1 MNWQS
6 VLRSSDEIGSRFSL
20 VGVIPTAFLAVF
32 VVALAWSGAPGHAPS
47 PSRLL
52 SAAKDLNAGQAV
64 LLVTVV
70 LLAALLLQPLQR
82 PLVRMLEGYW
92 AESPHC
98 PAWLGMTARHGQRRR
113 YAKLSGLAFRDFP
126 CENDQPQGLDG
137 YYVSHAKDSGR
148 PLQEWRAHEMHRNW
162 MATIRL
168 HSRFPAEE
176 RILPTALGNALRAA
190 EDNAGKRYGL
200 DTVTVWPALYTVLS
214 PAVREAVDDQ
224 RNQMDVSA
232 RLSVVLSLC
241 ALASAIM
248 LWRYPYWLLGSLV
261 VTLLIALFAYRAAV
275 VAAESYGVMIRLAFD
290 RHRFDLLAALH
301 LPQPADSAAESESNQ
316 QLTAYLQ
323 RNAAVTFHY
332 QHSGSQDLADPSTA
346 PGPDAAG
353 DQQPG
358 QHEVSLQPAAGRRVR
373 RDRPRSNAGD
383 SQAGARGH
391 RDQVAQPL
399 CQRPARRTHRARL
412 SRPHRRRPAGRS

>member
-6 VLRSSDEIGSRFSL
+6 VLRGSDEIGSRFSM
-20 VGVIPTAFLAVF
+20 VGVIPTAFLAVYTI
-32 VVALAWSGAPGHAPS
+32 ALALSGPPEHAPS

-52 SAAKDLNAGQAV
+52 SSAKELTAGQAV

-92 AESPHC
+92 AEGPHC
-98 PAWLGMTARHGQRRR
+98 PAWLGMMARHGQRRR
-113 YAKLSGLAFRDFP
+113 YAKLSRLAFRDFP
-126 CENDQPQGLDG
+126 CENDRPQGLDG
-137 YYVSHAKDSGR
+137 YYVSHSTDSGR
-148 PLQEWRAHEMHRNW
+148 PLQEWRAYETHRNR
-162 MATIRL
+162 MATRRL

-176 RILPTALGNALRAA
+176 RILPTALGNTLRAA
-190 EDNAGKRYGL
+190 EDRAGKRYGL

-232 RLSVVLSLC
+232 RLSVMLSLC
-241 ALASAIM
+241 AVVSAVM

-261 VTLLIALFAYRAAV
+261 GTLLVALLAYRAAL
-275 VAAESYGVMIRLAFD
+275 VAAESYGVMIGLAFD

-301 LPQPADSAAESESNQ
+301 LPQPADTTAESEFNQ

-332 QHSGSQDLADPSTA
+332 QHPGSQDLASPSDA
-346 PGPDAAG
+346 PGPRPAEG
-353 DQQPG
+353 QQPG
-358 QHEVSLQPAAGRRVR
+358 RCEVSLQPGAGRRVR
-373 RDRPRSNAGD
+373 RDR
-383 SQAGARGH
+383 
-391 RDQVAQPL
+391 
-399 CQRPARRTHRARL
+399 
-412 SRPHRRRPAGRS
+412 